1 MLYDVDNKMRVGNL
15 CFRKK
20 KYTEKIGCCDARGE
34 QFITGHE
41 NWSAAVNNFTDNF
54 IYQQVGY
61 KHNREENTVGSVRN
75 NYENYPGSSKKY
87 FR

>member
-1 MLYDVDNKMRVGNL
+1 MLQKE
-15 CFRKK
+15 
-20 KYTEKIGCCDARGE
+20 KYTEKIGCCDARGG

-61 KHNREENTVGSVRN
+61 KHNREEIPLDQCETIMKIILAAVKSTYR
-75 NYENYPGSSKKY
+75 
-87 FR
+87 